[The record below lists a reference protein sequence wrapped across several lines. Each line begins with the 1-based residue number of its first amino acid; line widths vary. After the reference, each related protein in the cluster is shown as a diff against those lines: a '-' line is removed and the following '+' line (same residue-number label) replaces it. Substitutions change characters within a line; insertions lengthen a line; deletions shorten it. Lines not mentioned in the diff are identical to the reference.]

1 MNHHYKKLGFKIPDN
16 YFKEFKKKTLV
27 LITKNNLQVNKS
39 YSFSFYQLSI
49 AAIIICTLVYY
60 TFSSSNEIET
70 NFNSDSPI
78 ISTILSDE
86 EITEEFMIEYF
97 AEEIVFD
104 QIYIPK

>member
-1 MNHHYKKLGFKIPDN
+1 MNHHYKKLGLKIPYN
-16 YFKEFKKKTLV
+16 YFKESKKKALD
-27 LITKNNLQVNKS
+27 LITKNNSQVNEN

-49 AAIIICTLVYY
+49 AAIIIFTLFYY
-60 TFSSSNEIET
+60 TFFSSNEINT
-70 NFNSDSPI
+70 NFNSNSPI

>member
-1 MNHHYKKLGFKIPDN
+1 MNQHYNKLGFKIPDN
-16 YFKEFKKKTLV
+16 YFKESKKKTLV
-27 LITKNNLQVNKS
+27 LITKNNPQVNKN

-49 AAIIICTLVYY
+49 AAIIIFTLVYY
-60 TFSSSNEIET
+60 TFSSSNEINT
-70 NFNSDSPI
+70 NFNSNSPI

>member
-1 MNHHYKKLGFKIPDN
+1 MNHHYKKLGLKIPYN
-16 YFKEFKKKTLV
+16 YFKESKKKALD
-27 LITKNNLQVNKS
+27 LITKNNPQVNKN

-49 AAIIICTLVYY
+49 AAIIIFTLFYY
-60 TFSSSNEIET
+60 TFFSSNEINT
-70 NFNSDSPI
+70 SFNSNSPI

>member
-1 MNHHYKKLGFKIPDN
+1 MNHHYKKLGLKIPYN
-16 YFKEFKKKTLV
+16 YFKESKEKALD
-27 LITKNNLQVNKS
+27 LITKNNSQVNEN

-49 AAIIICTLVYY
+49 AAIIIFTLFYY
-60 TFSSSNEIET
+60 TFFSSNEINT
-70 NFNSDSPI
+70 NFNSNSPI

-97 AEEIVFD
+97 ADEIVFD

>member
-16 YFKEFKKKTLV
+16 YFKESKKKTLV
-27 LITKNNLQVNKS
+27 LITKNNPQVNKN

-70 NFNSDSPI
+70 NFNIKSAIKFNSFFNI
-78 ISTILSDE
+78 VILLLLL
-86 EITEEFMIEYF
+86 MLCKYR
-97 AEEIVFD
+97 IVLVF
-104 QIYIPK
+104 